1 MSGGTLS
8 LDELLSPQLLASV
21 QDIPEIVPTPI
32 AGSETPPTEVGVG
45 VQAPPA
51 VTAAATPPAMAT
63 LQDDELQAFVED
75 QRNKNTKKKTKSDLG
90 KWYRWC
96 QSVGENRRLDEFPH
110 EDLDRL
116 LGHFFMKVR
125 KDDGTSY
132 EPESYILSQKH

>member
-1 MSGGTLS
+1 M
-8 LDELLSPQLLASV
+8 
-21 QDIPEIVPTPI
+21 
-32 AGSETPPTEVGVG
+32 GVG

-75 QRNKNTKKKTKSDLG
+75 QCNENTKKTKSDLG

-96 QSVGENRRLDEFPH
+96 QSVGENRRLDELPH

-125 KDDGTSY
+125 KNDGTLY
-132 EPESYILSQKH
+132 EPDSLPFTEALTDTCEKAQMNPTALSEIHSIHHPGKRSKLQGRV